1 MKKITIDDDCR
12 HLSQSHI
19 TVGYIGENKTE
30 QIEFKIPEKYKKY
43 GKKICFEANGKTF
56 QKLFDN
62 VTDNTVTFTRD
73 MTKYDELYATVV
85 FFKTNDDD
93 EIVAKTSLLHILI
106 EGAVNCPDDVSPD
119 DPKVI
124 ILDKLI
130 NDVTN
135 LNNEITLSEKER
147 TNNESQRI
155 ENENH
160 RIANETQ
167 REEYMENLK
176 SSVENGDFNGKD
188 ATINGFNTLNIV
200 AGTNIDLKQKNET
213 LEINNTYQ
221 YNDSDLVK
229 KIDDINNNL
238 KNYSL
243 ITETGNKLDLTIDSK
258 TYIMTLKLKD
268 KDDNVLSTGSVD
280 LPIESM
286 IINVTYNND
295 NEKLTFTLQNGSVID
310 VPLDSLISGLVNETD
325 LKDTLENVIAGKN
338 LETANNKVNLV
349 NENSTDTQYPS
360 AKCTYE
366 IKNNLDR
373 LKDNVLEVGEA
384 SNTYIHV
391 EDSSLNELKELEV
404 EGVCEQETTTG
415 KNLLPNKIQSK
426 TVNGITCTNNND
438 GTITLNGTTTA
449 KTYLTPSSKDFI
461 SLSLDG
467 NYTFSANTY
476 NNISYAL
483 YHGSAELFFWNTT
496 SDKTFSATGSFDN
509 VRPQINI
516 ESGITLNNVIVKFQ
530 LEKGSTATEYEPY
543 TGQARPSPDYPQEI
557 KTITANLK
565 LTSCNKNL
573 TLINFSSEIKGGVT
587 FTHND
592 DGSITLNGTAS
603 SSFEFVLANNVKL
616 PSGTYAHSI
625 NNIRKGMY
633 VSFDNSADN
642 ILNGSAQKKQAI
654 FKLNKEKIYS
664 KYFIWIDKDTI
675 FNNDTFYIQ
684 LERNSTATSF
694 EQHLQSQITA
704 NLPEGE
710 FIGKLNDTYK
720 DTLKVVYKEDGKH
733 HLILNKIISKTVLN
747 GTQPISYSRV
757 INDDKFVAQFN
768 IGTAIKSSSTM
779 ISDKF
784 IYMSNGWTSNSENI
798 STGGSNNNLLQIKIS
813 QSRLEEISSN
823 GLTNW
828 LSTHPVEVYYALENP
843 YEIDLG
849 IVDMPL
855 SYSGVTN
862 IFTDSDLLPKINAK
876 YYKDFKLSIENY
888 INNYIDNKLNKLQP
902 TTNDVPAADN
912 TQPTTNDVPATDN
925 TQSDENQNSDLN

>member
-1 MKKITIDDDCR
+1 MANEEIQK
-12 HLSQSHI
+12 L
-19 TVGYIGENKTE
+19 ENK
-30 QIEFKIPEKYKKY
+30 
-43 GKKICFEANGKTF
+43 ANSG
-56 QKLFDN
+56 
-62 VTDNTVTFTRD
+62 V
-73 MTKYDELYATVV
+73 
-85 FFKTNDDD
+85 
-93 EIVAKTSLLHILI
+93 
-106 EGAVNCPDDVSPD
+106 
-119 DPKVI
+119 
-124 ILDKLI
+124 
-130 NDVTN
+130 
-135 LNNEITLSEKER
+135 
-147 TNNESQRI
+147 
-155 ENENH
+155 
-160 RIANETQ
+160 
-167 REEYMENLK
+167 
-176 SSVENGDFNGKD
+176 FNGKD

-200 AGTNIDLKQKNET
+200 AGTNIDLKQENDT

-221 YNDSDLVK
+221 YDDSDLVK
-229 KIDDINNNL
+229 KIDNINGNF

-286 IINVTYNND
+286 IINVTYDND

-325 LKDTLENVIAGKN
+325 LKDTLKDYVKNTDYATSSVGGVIKGTGAFSFIVDSEGRPKLNILDYDTYKQYSPNSFIGKGTLENVIAGKN
-338 LETANNKVNLV
+338 LETADNKVNFV

-373 LKDNVLEVGEA
+373 LKNNVLEVGEA
-384 SNTYIHV
+384 SDTYIHV

-438 GTITLNGTTTA
+438 GTVTLNGTTTA
-449 KTYLTPSSKDFI
+449 KTYLVPSSKDFI

-467 NYTFSANTY
+467 SYTFSANTY

-483 YHGSAELFFWNTT
+483 YHGSAELFFWDVT

-543 TGQARPSPDYPQEI
+543 TGGQASPSPDYPQEI
-557 KTITANLK
+557 KTITDSLSM
-565 LTSCNKNL
+565 TSN
-573 TLINFSSEIKGGVT
+573 
-587 FTHND
+587 
-592 DGSITLNGTAS
+592 NG
-603 SSFEFVLANNVKL
+603 
-616 PSGTYAHSI
+616 
-625 NNIRKGMY
+625 
-633 VSFDNSADN
+633 
-642 ILNGSAQKKQAI
+642 
-654 FKLNKEKIYS
+654 
-664 KYFIWIDKDTI
+664 KDETEE
-675 FNNDTFYIQ
+675 NY
-684 LERNSTATSF
+684 LESV
-694 EQHLQSQITA
+694 ITA

-720 DTLKVVYKEDGKH
+720 DTSKVVYKEDGKH

-876 YYKDFKLSIENY
+876 YYKDFKLSIKNY
-888 INNYIDNKLNKLQP
+888 INSYIDNKLNELQS
-902 TTNDVPAADN
+902 TANDV
-912 TQPTTNDVPATDN
+912 ATADN
-925 TQSDENQNSDLN
+925 TQSDENQNSDLS

>member
-30 QIEFKIPEKYKKY
+30 QIEFKIPEKYKNY

-167 REEYMENLK
+167 REEYMKNLK

-325 LKDTLENVIAGKN
+325 LKNILKDYAKTTDVPTKVSELANDSNYVKNTDYATSSVGGVIKGTGAFSFIVDSEGRPKLNILDYDTYKQYSPNNFIGKGTLENVIAGKN
-338 LETANNKVNLV
+338 LETGDNKVNFV
-349 NENSTDTQYPS
+349 NENSTDKQYPS

-373 LKDNVLEVGEA
+373 LKDNVLEVGEV
-384 SNTYIHV
+384 SDTYIHV
-391 EDSSLNELKELEV
+391 EDSFLNELKELSV
-404 EGVCEQETTTG
+404 DGVCKQQTTTG
-415 KNLLPNKIQSK
+415 KNLLPNKIQ
-426 TVNGITCTNNND
+426 TNTIHGVTCTNNGD
-438 GTITLNGTTTA
+438 GTVTLNGTATE
-449 KTYLTPSSKDFI
+449 KTYFSTNKHI

-476 NNISYAL
+476 NNLGYSL
-483 YHGSAELFFWNTT
+483 YHGGAELFFWDTK

-516 ESGITLNNVIVKFQ
+516 ESGVTLNNVIVKFQ

-543 TGQARPSPDYPQEI
+543 TEGQATPSPDYPQEI
-557 KTITANLK
+557 KTITDSLSV
-565 LTSCNKNL
+565 TSN
-573 TLINFSSEIKGGVT
+573 
-587 FTHND
+587 
-592 DGSITLNGTAS
+592 NG
-603 SSFEFVLANNVKL
+603 
-616 PSGTYAHSI
+616 
-625 NNIRKGMY
+625 
-633 VSFDNSADN
+633 
-642 ILNGSAQKKQAI
+642 
-654 FKLNKEKIYS
+654 
-664 KYFIWIDKDTI
+664 KDETEE
-675 FNNDTFYIQ
+675 NY
-684 LERNSTATSF
+684 LESV
-694 EQHLQSQITA
+694 ITA

-710 FIGKLNDTYK
+710 FVAKIDDTYK
-720 DTLKVVYKEDGKH
+720 DTLKVVYKEDRKH

-747 GTQPISYSRV
+747 GTQPISYSKV

-784 IYMSNGWTSNSENI
+784 IYMSNGWASNSENI
-798 STGGSNNNLLQIKIS
+798 STGGSNNNLLQMKIL
-813 QSRLEEISSN
+813 QSRLEEVSSN

-828 LSTHPVEVYYALENP
+828 LSTHPVEVYYVLNTP
-843 YEIDLG
+843 YEVDLG

-912 TQPTTNDVPATDN
+912 TQSTTNDVATADN
-925 TQSDENQNSDLN
+925 TQSDENQNSDLS

>member
-1 MKKITIDDDCR
+1 MIISVNKNFCDIKEKTILNKGEYNINKCIFEFSEEYKQLTKKAVFFIDKKAYEVIVHANNTCDIPVEVLKKSGYVYCGIYAFYISDGQEILRYSPSPAKIFINNGTYDPNITGSEKITPTQYEQYEQALNDGLNEVR
-12 HLSQSHI
+12 EELESVKQ
-19 TVGYIGENKTE
+19 IGQVVDKKGLEAEKQGDYAKEQGLKVEEMANEEIQKLENK
-30 QIEFKIPEKYKKY
+30 
-43 GKKICFEANGKTF
+43 ANSG
-56 QKLFDN
+56 
-62 VTDNTVTFTRD
+62 V
-73 MTKYDELYATVV
+73 
-85 FFKTNDDD
+85 
-93 EIVAKTSLLHILI
+93 
-106 EGAVNCPDDVSPD
+106 
-119 DPKVI
+119 
-124 ILDKLI
+124 
-130 NDVTN
+130 
-135 LNNEITLSEKER
+135 
-147 TNNESQRI
+147 
-155 ENENH
+155 
-160 RIANETQ
+160 
-167 REEYMENLK
+167 
-176 SSVENGDFNGKD
+176 FNGKD

-200 AGTNIDLKQKNET
+200 AGTNIDLKQENDT

-221 YNDSDLVK
+221 YDDSYLVK
-229 KIDDINNNL
+229 KIDNINGNF

-286 IINVTYNND
+286 IINVTYDND

-325 LKDTLENVIAGKN
+325 LKDTLKDYVKNTDYATSSVGGVIKGTGAFSFIVDSEGRPKLNILDYDTYKQYSPNNFIGKGTLENVIAGKN
-338 LETANNKVNLV
+338 LETANNKVNFV

-438 GTITLNGTTTA
+438 GTVTLNGTTTA
-449 KTYLTPSSKDFI
+449 KTYLSPFYKDFI

-483 YHGSAELFFWNTT
+483 YHGSAELLFWEAT

-543 TGQARPSPDYPQEI
+543 TGGQASPSPDYTQEI
-557 KTITANLK
+557 KTITDSLSM
-565 LTSCNKNL
+565 TSN
-573 TLINFSSEIKGGVT
+573 
-587 FTHND
+587 
-592 DGSITLNGTAS
+592 NG
-603 SSFEFVLANNVKL
+603 
-616 PSGTYAHSI
+616 
-625 NNIRKGMY
+625 
-633 VSFDNSADN
+633 
-642 ILNGSAQKKQAI
+642 
-654 FKLNKEKIYS
+654 
-664 KYFIWIDKDTI
+664 KDETEE
-675 FNNDTFYIQ
+675 NY
-684 LERNSTATSF
+684 LESV
-694 EQHLQSQITA
+694 ITA

-720 DTLKVVYKEDGKH
+720 NTLKVVYKEDEKH
-733 HLILNKIISKTVLN
+733 HLVLNKIISKTVLN

-784 IYMSNGWTSNSENI
+784 IYMSNGWASNSENI

-843 YEIDLG
+843 YEVDLG

-876 YYKDFKLSIENY
+876 YYKDFKLSIKNY
-888 INNYIDNKLNKLQP
+888 INSYIDNKLNELQS
-902 TTNDVPAADN
+902 TANDV
-912 TQPTTNDVPATDN
+912 ATADN
-925 TQSDENQNSDLN
+925 TQSDENQNSDLS

>member
-1 MKKITIDDDCR
+1 MEKSCIIGGNIARKKITIYKENRRLDQSV
-12 HLSQSHI
+12 LSI
-19 TVGYIGENKTE
+19 GFLGENKIE
-30 QIEFKIPEKYKKY
+30 KIEFIVPEEYKEFS
-43 GKKICFEANGKTF
+43 KKACFSTIDGTF
-56 QKLFDN
+56 SKVFDN
-62 VTDNTVTFTRD
+62 VTSNILTIDKEI
-73 MTKYDELYATVV
+73 TKYNELDCNIQ
-85 FFKTNDDD
+85 FFKTIDDD
-93 EIVAKTSLLHILI
+93 EIIAKTSNLHLVIEDSIVCDDDVENDDHKVLILDSLI
-106 EGAVNCPDDVSPD
+106 E
-119 DPKVI
+119 K
-124 ILDKLI
+124 
-130 NDVTN
+130 VTN
-135 LNNEITLSEKER
+135 LDKVISE
-147 TNNESQRI
+147 
-155 ENENH
+155 
-160 RIANETQ
+160 NETQ
-167 REEYMENLK
+167 REEYMKNLK

-200 AGTNIDLKQKNET
+200 AGTNIDLKQENDT

-221 YNDSDLVK
+221 YDDSDLVK
-229 KIDDINNNL
+229 KIDNINDNF

-286 IINVTYNND
+286 IINVTYDND

-733 HLILNKIISKTVLN
+733 HLVLNKIISKTVFKWN
-747 GTQPISYSRV
+747 
-757 INDDKFVAQFN
+757 
-768 IGTAIKSSSTM
+768 ST
-779 ISDKF
+779 
-784 IYMSNGWTSNSENI
+784 N
-798 STGGSNNNLLQIKIS
+798 
-813 QSRLEEISSN
+813 
-823 GLTNW
+823 
-828 LSTHPVEVYYALENP
+828 
-843 YEIDLG
+843 
-849 IVDMPL
+849 
-855 SYSGVTN
+855 
-862 IFTDSDLLPKINAK
+862 
-876 YYKDFKLSIENY
+876 
-888 INNYIDNKLNKLQP
+888 
-902 TTNDVPAADN
+902 
-912 TQPTTNDVPATDN
+912 
-925 TQSDENQNSDLN
+925 

>member
-325 LKDTLENVIAGKN
+325 LKNILKDYAKTTDVPTKVSELANDSNYVKNTDYAEENKAGVIKTNIPFYATAVTSDGILYATPRTLEQYAALNNTGIISKGTLENVIAGKN
-338 LETANNKVNLV
+338 LETTNNKVNFV

-373 LKDNVLEVGEA
+373 LKDNVLEVGEV
-384 SNTYIHV
+384 SDTYIHV
-391 EDSSLNELKELEV
+391 EDSFLNELKELSV
-404 EGVCEQETTTG
+404 DGVCEQQTT
-415 KNLLPNKIQSK
+415 
-426 TVNGITCTNNND
+426 
-438 GTITLNGTTTA
+438 
-449 KTYLTPSSKDFI
+449 
-461 SLSLDG
+461 
-467 NYTFSANTY
+467 
-476 NNISYAL
+476 
-483 YHGSAELFFWNTT
+483 
-496 SDKTFSATGSFDN
+496 
-509 VRPQINI
+509 
-516 ESGITLNNVIVKFQ
+516 
-530 LEKGSTATEYEPY
+530 
-543 TGQARPSPDYPQEI
+543 PSPDYPQEI
-557 KTITANLK
+557 KTITDSLSV
-565 LTSCNKNL
+565 TSN
-573 TLINFSSEIKGGVT
+573 
-587 FTHND
+587 
-592 DGSITLNGTAS
+592 NG
-603 SSFEFVLANNVKL
+603 
-616 PSGTYAHSI
+616 
-625 NNIRKGMY
+625 
-633 VSFDNSADN
+633 
-642 ILNGSAQKKQAI
+642 
-654 FKLNKEKIYS
+654 
-664 KYFIWIDKDTI
+664 KDETEE
-675 FNNDTFYIQ
+675 NY
-684 LERNSTATSF
+684 LESV
-694 EQHLQSQITA
+694 ITA

-710 FIGKLNDTYK
+710 FAAKIDDTYK
-720 DTLKVVYKEDGKH
+720 DTLKVVYKEDRKH
-733 HLILNKIISKTVLN
+733 HLILNKIISKTILN
-747 GTQPISYSRV
+747 GTQPISYSKV

-784 IYMSNGWTSNSENI
+784 IYMSNGWASNSENI
-798 STGGSNNNLLQIKIS
+798 STGGSNNNLLQMKIL

-828 LSTHPVEVYYALENP
+828 LSTHPVEVYYVLNTP
-843 YEIDLG
+843 YEVDLG

-912 TQPTTNDVPATDN
+912 TQ
-925 TQSDENQNSDLN
+925 SDENQNSDLS

>member
-1 MKKITIDDDCR
+1 MEKSCIIGGNIARKKITIYKENRRLDQSV
-12 HLSQSHI
+12 LSI
-19 TVGYIGENKTE
+19 GFLGENKIE
-30 QIEFKIPEKYKKY
+30 KIEFIVPEEYKDFS
-43 GKKICFEANGKTF
+43 KKACFSTIDGTF
-56 QKLFDN
+56 SKAFDN
-62 VTDNTVTFTRD
+62 VTSNILTIDKEI
-73 MTKYDELYATVV
+73 TKYNELDCNIQ
-85 FFKTNDDD
+85 FFKTIDDD
-93 EIVAKTSLLHILI
+93 EIIAKTSNLHLVI
-106 EGAVNCPDDVSPD
+106 EDSIVCDDDVEND

-124 ILDKLI
+124 ILDSLI
-130 NDVTN
+130 EKVTN
-135 LNNEITLSEKER
+135 LDKVISE
-147 TNNESQRI
+147 
-155 ENENH
+155 
-160 RIANETQ
+160 NETQ
-167 REEYMENLK
+167 REEYMKNLK

-200 AGTNIDLKQKNET
+200 AGTNIDLKQENDT
-213 LEINNTYQ
+213 LEISNTYQ
-221 YNDSDLVK
+221 YDDSDLVK
-229 KIDDINNNL
+229 KIDNINGNF

-268 KDDNVLSTGSVD
+268 KDDNILSTGSVD

-286 IINVTYNND
+286 IINVTYDND

-325 LKDTLENVIAGKN
+325 LKDTLKDYVKNTDYATSSVGGVIKGTGAFSFTVDSEGRPKLNILDYDTYKQYSLNNFIGKGTLENVIAGKN
-338 LETANNKVNLV
+338 LETANNKVNFV

-438 GTITLNGTTTA
+438 GTVTLNGTTTA
-449 KTYLTPSSKDFI
+449 KTYLSPFYKDFI

-483 YHGSAELFFWNTT
+483 YHGSAETFFWGVT

-543 TGQARPSPDYPQEI
+543 TGGQASPSPDYTQEI
-557 KTITANLK
+557 KTITDSLSM
-565 LTSCNKNL
+565 TSN
-573 TLINFSSEIKGGVT
+573 
-587 FTHND
+587 
-592 DGSITLNGTAS
+592 NG
-603 SSFEFVLANNVKL
+603 
-616 PSGTYAHSI
+616 
-625 NNIRKGMY
+625 
-633 VSFDNSADN
+633 
-642 ILNGSAQKKQAI
+642 
-654 FKLNKEKIYS
+654 
-664 KYFIWIDKDTI
+664 KDETEE
-675 FNNDTFYIQ
+675 NY
-684 LERNSTATSF
+684 LESV
-694 EQHLQSQITA
+694 ITA

-855 SYSGVTN
+855 SYRGVTN
-862 IFTDSDLLPKINAK
+862 IFTDSDLSPKINAK
-876 YYKDFKLSIENY
+876 YYKDFKLSIKNY
-888 INNYIDNKLNKLQP
+888 INSYIDNKLNELQS
-902 TTNDVPAADN
+902 TANDV
-912 TQPTTNDVPATDN
+912 ATADN
-925 TQSDENQNSDLN
+925 TQSDENQNSDLS

>member
-1 MKKITIDDDCR
+1 MEKSCIIGGNIARKKITIYKENRRLDQSV
-12 HLSQSHI
+12 LSI
-19 TVGYIGENKTE
+19 GFLGENKIE
-30 QIEFKIPEKYKKY
+30 KIEFIVPEEYKEFS
-43 GKKICFEANGKTF
+43 KKACFSTIDGTF
-56 QKLFDN
+56 SKAFDN
-62 VTDNTVTFTRD
+62 VTSNILTIDKEITN
-73 MTKYDELYATVV
+73 YNELDCNIQ
-85 FFKTNDDD
+85 FFKTIDDD
-93 EIVAKTSLLHILI
+93 EIIAKTSNLHLVI
-106 EGAVNCPDDVSPD
+106 EDSIVCDDDVEND
-119 DPKVI
+119 DPKVL
-124 ILDKLI
+124 ILDSLI
-130 NDVTN
+130 EKVTN
-135 LNNEITLSEKER
+135 LDKVISE
-147 TNNESQRI
+147 
-155 ENENH
+155 
-160 RIANETQ
+160 NETQ
-167 REEYMENLK
+167 REEYMKNLK

-200 AGTNIDLKQKNET
+200 AGTNIDLKQENDT

-221 YNDSDLVK
+221 YDDSDLVK
-229 KIDDINNNL
+229 KIDNINDNF

-286 IINVTYNND
+286 IINVTYDND

-733 HLILNKIISKTVLN
+733 HLVLNKIISKTVLN
-747 GTQPISYSRV
+747 GTQPISYSKV

-768 IGTAIKSSSTM
+768 IGPAIKSSSTM

-784 IYMSNGWTSNSENI
+784 IYMSNGWASNSENI
-798 STGGSNNNLLQIKIS
+798 STGGSNNNLLQMKIL

-828 LSTHPVEVYYALENP
+828 LSIHPVEVYYVLNTP

-849 IVDMPL
+849 IVDMLL

-876 YYKDFKLSIENY
+876 YYKDFKLSIKNY
-888 INNYIDNKLNKLQP
+888 INSYIDSKLNESQS
-902 TTNDVPAADN
+902 TANDV
-912 TQPTTNDVPATDN
+912 ATADN
-925 TQSDENQNSDLN
+925 TQSDENQNSDLS

>member
-30 QIEFKIPEKYKKY
+30 QIEFKIPEKYKNY

-221 YNDSDLVK
+221 YDDSDLVK

-243 ITETGNKLDLTIDSK
+243 ITETGNKLDLTIDST

-310 VPLDSLISGLVNETD
+310 IPLDSLISGLVNETD
-325 LKDTLENVIAGKN
+325 LKNILKDYAKTTDVPTKVSELANDSNYVKNTDYAEENKAGVIKTNIPFYATAVTSDGILYATPRTLEQYAALNNTGIISKGTLENVIVGKN

-373 LKDNVLEVGEA
+373 LKDNVLEVGEV
-384 SNTYIHV
+384 SDTYIHV
-391 EDSSLNELKELEV
+391 EDSFLNELKELSV
-404 EGVCEQETTTG
+404 DGVCEQETT
-415 KNLLPNKIQSK
+415 
-426 TVNGITCTNNND
+426 
-438 GTITLNGTTTA
+438 
-449 KTYLTPSSKDFI
+449 
-461 SLSLDG
+461 
-467 NYTFSANTY
+467 
-476 NNISYAL
+476 
-483 YHGSAELFFWNTT
+483 
-496 SDKTFSATGSFDN
+496 
-509 VRPQINI
+509 
-516 ESGITLNNVIVKFQ
+516 
-530 LEKGSTATEYEPY
+530 
-543 TGQARPSPDYPQEI
+543 PSPDYPQEI
-557 KTITANLK
+557 ETITGSLK
-565 LTSCNKNL
+565 LTSCGKNFL
-573 TLINFSSEIKGGVT
+573 TNQYQKNSTIKVNGISFRINNDNSVT
-587 FTHND
+587 V
-592 DGSITLNGTAS
+592 NGTATENAIIYPIAVENAFTLFPGTYTFS
-603 SSFEFVLANNVKL
+603 GCPAGGGSTKYKQDILTLNNAVIITDYGNQTYSRVLSTNTALIMSRIVIYKGFTANNLVFKPML
-616 PSGTYAHSI
+616 EISSAPSAYEEHI
-625 NNIRKGMY
+625 
-633 VSFDNSADN
+633 
-642 ILNGSAQKKQAI
+642 
-654 FKLNKEKIYS
+654 
-664 KYFIWIDKDTI
+664 
-675 FNNDTFYIQ
+675 
-684 LERNSTATSF
+684 
-694 EQHLQSQITA
+694 QSQINI

-710 FIGKLNDTYK
+710 FIGKIDDTYK

-747 GTQPISYSRV
+747 GTQPISYSKV

-784 IYMSNGWTSNSENI
+784 IYMSNGWASNSENI
-798 STGGSNNNLLQIKIS
+798 STGGSNNNLLQMKIL

-828 LSTHPVEVYYALENP
+828 LSIHPVEVYYVLNTP

-849 IVDMPL
+849 IVDMLL

-876 YYKDFKLSIENY
+876 YYKDFKLSIKDY
-888 INNYIDNKLNKLQP
+888 INSYIDSKLNESQS
-902 TTNDVPAADN
+902 TANDV
-912 TQPTTNDVPATDN
+912 ATADN
-925 TQSDENQNSDLN
+925 TQSDENQNSDLS

>member
-30 QIEFKIPEKYKKY
+30 QIEFKIPEKYKNY

-243 ITETGNKLDLTIDSK
+243 ITETGNKLDLTIDST

-325 LKDTLENVIAGKN
+325 LKNILKDYAKTTDVPTKVSELANDSNYVKNTDYAEENKAGVIKTNIPFYATAVTSDGILYATPRTLEQYAALNNTGIISKGTLENVIAGKN
-338 LETANNKVNLV
+338 LETTNNKVNFV

-373 LKDNVLEVGEA
+373 LKDNVLEVGEV
-384 SNTYIHV
+384 SDTYIHV
-391 EDSSLNELKELEV
+391 EDSFLNELQELSV
-404 EGVCEQETTTG
+404 DGVCEQ
-415 KNLLPNKIQSK
+415 Q
-426 TVNGITCTNNND
+426 
-438 GTITLNGTTTA
+438 
-449 KTYLTPSSKDFI
+449 
-461 SLSLDG
+461 
-467 NYTFSANTY
+467 
-476 NNISYAL
+476 
-483 YHGSAELFFWNTT
+483 
-496 SDKTFSATGSFDN
+496 AT
-509 VRPQINI
+509 
-516 ESGITLNNVIVKFQ
+516 
-530 LEKGSTATEYEPY
+530 
-543 TGQARPSPDYPQEI
+543 PSPDYPQEI
-557 KTITANLK
+557 KTITDSLSV
-565 LTSCNKNL
+565 TSN
-573 TLINFSSEIKGGVT
+573 
-587 FTHND
+587 
-592 DGSITLNGTAS
+592 NG
-603 SSFEFVLANNVKL
+603 
-616 PSGTYAHSI
+616 
-625 NNIRKGMY
+625 
-633 VSFDNSADN
+633 
-642 ILNGSAQKKQAI
+642 
-654 FKLNKEKIYS
+654 
-664 KYFIWIDKDTI
+664 KDETEE
-675 FNNDTFYIQ
+675 NY
-684 LERNSTATSF
+684 LESV
-694 EQHLQSQITA
+694 ITA

-710 FIGKLNDTYK
+710 FVAKIDDTYK
-720 DTLKVVYKEDGKH
+720 DTLKVVYKEDRKH

-747 GTQPISYSRV
+747 GTQPISYSKV

-784 IYMSNGWTSNSENI
+784 IYMSNGWASNSENI
-798 STGGSNNNLLQIKIS
+798 STGGSNNNLLQMKIL

-828 LSTHPVEVYYALENP
+828 LSTHPVEVYYVLNTP
-843 YEIDLG
+843 YEVDLG

-912 TQPTTNDVPATDN
+912 TQ
-925 TQSDENQNSDLN
+925 SDENQNSDLS

>member
-30 QIEFKIPEKYKKY
+30 QIEFKIPEKYKNY

-62 VTDNTVTFTRD
+62 VTDNTMTFTRD

-130 NDVTN
+130 NDVTS

-221 YNDSDLVK
+221 YDDSDLVK

-243 ITETGNKLDLTIDSK
+243 ITETGNKLDLTIDST

-325 LKDTLENVIAGKN
+325 LKNILKDYAKTTDVPTKVSELANDSNYVKNTDYAEENKAGVIKTNIPFYATAVTSDGILYATPRTLEQYAALNNTGIISKGTLENVIVGKN

-373 LKDNVLEVGEA
+373 LKDNVLEVGEV
-384 SNTYIHV
+384 SDTYIHV
-391 EDSSLNELKELEV
+391 EDSFLNELKELSV
-404 EGVCEQETTTG
+404 DGVCEQ
-415 KNLLPNKIQSK
+415 Q
-426 TVNGITCTNNND
+426 
-438 GTITLNGTTTA
+438 
-449 KTYLTPSSKDFI
+449 
-461 SLSLDG
+461 
-467 NYTFSANTY
+467 
-476 NNISYAL
+476 
-483 YHGSAELFFWNTT
+483 
-496 SDKTFSATGSFDN
+496 AT
-509 VRPQINI
+509 
-516 ESGITLNNVIVKFQ
+516 
-530 LEKGSTATEYEPY
+530 
-543 TGQARPSPDYPQEI
+543 PSPDYPQEI
-557 KTITANLK
+557 ETITGSLK
-565 LTSCNKNL
+565 LTSCGKNFL
-573 TLINFSSEIKGGVT
+573 TNQYQKNSTIKVNGISFRINNDNSVT
-587 FTHND
+587 V
-592 DGSITLNGTAS
+592 NGTATENAIIYPIAVENAFTLFPGTYTFS
-603 SSFEFVLANNVKL
+603 GCPAGGGSTKYKQDILTLNNAVIITDYGNQTYSRVLSTNTALIMSRIVIYKGFTANNLVFKPML
-616 PSGTYAHSI
+616 EISSAPSAYEEHI
-625 NNIRKGMY
+625 
-633 VSFDNSADN
+633 
-642 ILNGSAQKKQAI
+642 
-654 FKLNKEKIYS
+654 
-664 KYFIWIDKDTI
+664 
-675 FNNDTFYIQ
+675 
-684 LERNSTATSF
+684 
-694 EQHLQSQITA
+694 QSQINI

-710 FIGKLNDTYK
+710 FIGKIDDTYK

-747 GTQPISYSRV
+747 GTQPISYSKV

-768 IGTAIKSSSTM
+768 IGTAIKSSSPM

-784 IYMSNGWTSNSENI
+784 TYLSNGWASNSENI
-798 STGGSNNNLLQIKIS
+798 STGGSSNNLLQIKIS
-813 QSRLEEISSN
+813 QSRLEEVSN
-823 GLTNW
+823 NGFNNW
-828 LSTHPVEVYYALENP
+828 LSIHPVEVYYVLNTP
-843 YEIDLG
+843 YEVDLG

-888 INNYIDNKLNKLQP
+888 INSYIDNKLNELQSTTHDVP
-902 TTNDVPAADN
+902 ATDNTQSTTNDV
-912 TQPTTNDVPATDN
+912 ATADN
-925 TQSDENQNSDLN
+925 TQSDENQNSDLS

>member
-1 MKKITIDDDCR
+1 MEKSCIIGGNIARKKITIYKENRRLDQSV
-12 HLSQSHI
+12 LSI
-19 TVGYIGENKTE
+19 GFLGENKIE
-30 QIEFKIPEKYKKY
+30 KIEFIVPEEYKEFS
-43 GKKICFEANGKTF
+43 KKACFSTIDGTF
-56 QKLFDN
+56 SKVFDN
-62 VTDNTVTFTRD
+62 VTSNILTIDKEI
-73 MTKYDELYATVV
+73 TKYNELDCNIQ
-85 FFKTNDDD
+85 FFKTIDDD
-93 EIVAKTSLLHILI
+93 EIIAKTSNLHLVI
-106 EGAVNCPDDVSPD
+106 EDSIVCDDDVEND
-119 DPKVI
+119 DPKVL
-124 ILDKLI
+124 ILDSLI
-130 NDVTN
+130 EKVTN
-135 LNNEITLSEKER
+135 LDKVISE
-147 TNNESQRI
+147 
-155 ENENH
+155 
-160 RIANETQ
+160 NETQ
-167 REEYMENLK
+167 REEYMKNLK

-200 AGTNIDLKQKNET
+200 AGTNIDLKQENDT

-221 YNDSDLVK
+221 YDDSDLVK
-229 KIDDINNNL
+229 KIDNINDNF

-286 IINVTYNND
+286 IINVTYDND

-733 HLILNKIISKTVLN
+733 HLVLNKIISKTVLN
-747 GTQPISYSRV
+747 GTQPISYSKV

-784 IYMSNGWTSNSENI
+784 IYMSNGWASNSENI
-798 STGGSNNNLLQIKIS
+798 STGGSNNNLLQMKIL

-828 LSTHPVEVYYALENP
+828 LSIHPVEVYY
-843 YEIDLG
+843 
-849 IVDMPL
+849 V
-855 SYSGVTN
+855 
-862 IFTDSDLLPKINAK
+862 
-876 YYKDFKLSIENY
+876 
-888 INNYIDNKLNKLQP
+888 LNTP
-902 TTNDVPAADN
+902 I
-912 TQPTTNDVPATDN
+912 
-925 TQSDENQNSDLN
+925 